1 MNKKQ
6 LSYIALVVIT
16 ILSIPFIT
24 MQFTSE
30 VNWSTFDFIIASIL
44 LFGFITL
51 AVYSIKSIKNPKI
64 RIGLILG
71 IIILFLLIWTELAV
85 GIFNSPFAGS

>member
-1 MNKKQ
+1 MNKKE

-16 ILSIPFIT
+16 ILSIPFIA

-51 AVYSIKSIKNPKI
+51 AVYLIKSIKNQKI
-64 RIGLILG
+64 RIGLVIG
-71 IIILFLLIWTELAV
+71 IIILFLLIWAELAI